1 MSSEL
6 YGVWLTISSVMMWL
20 NFFDVG
26 FTLGLKNKL
35 AEAIAREDW
44 QRGKALVS
52 TTYYVLLLIF
62 VPICVVL
69 ELIIPHIDWAGLL
82 HVNARYGPDIIRAM
96 HILAACVCLQMI
108 VNVLSAVI
116 AAYQK
121 VALSGVFPVISN
133 IISLFVILIL
143 TKCCPASLATLAL
156 ALSITP
162 ILVMAIAAV
171 VLFHR
176 RFRAVAPG
184 WRLFN
189 KKYVADLFGLGAR
202 FFIIQI
208 QLIVVFQCTNVL
220 ISNLS
225 GPNEVTAYNI
235 AYKYVSVASMVLSLI
250 VGPMWPAFT
259 DAYTRKDYPWMCRVY
274 RQLRKFGLVV
284 AAVIILMVAASPVV
298 YYFWIGEK
306 AEIPFAMTALIGL
319 FMLVNSWNI
328 IHTNLINGIGTIKLQ
343 TRVTIIGLLCHIPF
357 SFFLGNWIGYYGVIV
372 SMICINAL
380 YATVFTIQLNKII
393 NQKATGI
400 WIK

>member
-1 MSSEL
+1 M
-6 YGVWLTISSVMMWL
+6 
-20 NFFDVG
+20 
-26 FTLGLKNKL
+26 
-35 AEAIAREDW
+35 
-44 QRGKALVS
+44 
-52 TTYYVLLLIF
+52 
-62 VPICVVL
+62 
-69 ELIIPHIDWAGLL
+69 
-82 HVNARYGPDIIRAM
+82 
-96 HILAACVCLQMI
+96 
-108 VNVLSAVI
+108 
-116 AAYQK
+116 
-121 VALSGVFPVISN
+121 
-133 IISLFVILIL
+133 
-143 TKCCPASLATLAL
+143 
-156 ALSITP
+156 
-162 ILVMAIAAV
+162 
-171 VLFHR
+171 
-176 RFRAVAPG
+176 
-184 WRLFN
+184 
-189 KKYVADLFGLGAR
+189 ADLFGLGAR